1 LLAELLAELVVI
13 VIMMR
18 LEHHNFLVVVMALPI
33 AVVISV
39 GLDDDRILGACRDDR
54 QNERDRSESGN
65 RQSNIAH

>member
-18 LEHHNFLVVVMALPI
+18 LEHYNFLVVMALPI
-33 AVVISV
+33 AVVIAV